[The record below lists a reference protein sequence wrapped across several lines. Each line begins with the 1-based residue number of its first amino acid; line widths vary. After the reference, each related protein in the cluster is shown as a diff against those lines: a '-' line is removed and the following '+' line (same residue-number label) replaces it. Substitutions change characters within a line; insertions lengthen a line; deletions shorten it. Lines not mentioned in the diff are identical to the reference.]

1 MKNTA
6 PLVSLSLFLSMFSS
20 AQSVAFYDITFESV
34 WESVADNPNDG
45 ISTIDLPPNA
55 HWSPL
60 TVVTHKT
67 EHTFL
72 MMGALASPG
81 IESIAETGA
90 TSTFVNE
97 VETNSDA
104 NQVVVGSGLNSA
116 KGTITI
122 NNLEVSEDFPL
133 ISLASMIAPS
143 PDWFIAVNGEN
154 LRSGNS
160 GFNNGWKA
168 TFSIDLY
175 PYDAGTED
183 GNMYSLSNPETNPVG
198 VISSL
203 SNISPFNDR
212 KIGTV
217 TFTYKSSTLSV
228 ENETSFKDL
237 IIHPNPGKDI
247 LTISNIQNTR
257 LNSIKIYNVLGRLVK
272 SVQVASNVSDLK
284 LNLNYLS
291 KGIYLLTLTDVN
303 GAKTSKK
310 IVLK

>member
-6 PLVSLSLFLSMFSS
+6 LLLSLLLLLSIFSS

-34 WESVADNPNDG
+34 WESVADNTTDG

-60 TVVTHKT
+60 VVVTHKT
-67 EHTFL
+67 VHTFL

-90 TSTFVNE
+90 TNTFENE
-97 VETNSDA
+97 VASNSDA
-104 NQVVVGSGLNSA
+104 NQVIVGSGLNSA

-122 NNLEVSEDFPL
+122 NNLEVNEEFPL

-143 PDWFIAVNGEN
+143 PDWFIAINGEN
-154 LRSGNS
+154 LRSGNL
-160 GFNNGWKA
+160 GMNNGWKA
-168 TFSIDLY
+168 TFSLDLY

-183 GNMYSLSNPETNPVG
+183 GDMYSLINPETNPVG
-198 VISSL
+198 VISTL

-212 KIGTV
+212 KIGTI
-217 TFTYKSSTLSV
+217 TFTYKSSTLGV
-228 ENETSFKDL
+228 ENEFSLKNLT
-237 IIHPNPGKDI
+237 IHPNPTKDFI
-247 LTISNIQNTR
+247 TISNIQNTQ
-257 LNSIKIYNVLGRLVK
+257 LNSVKIYNVLGRLVTTK
-272 SVQVASNVSDLK
+272 QVASNLLELKIDLTH
-284 LNLNYLS
+284 LS

-303 GAKTSKK
+303 GATASEK